1 MNAFFALMNVMS
13 TNERFIYFGKR
24 SVSTYERFIC
34 IGERSVSINEHF
46 FALMNTVPSTVY
58 VLTNAV

>member
-1 MNAFFALMNVMS
+1 MNAFFALMNFMS

-46 FALMNTVPSTVY
+46 FALMNTVPSTLY